1 MKTANLTSN
10 LSSRFVI
17 SNHFMQRWNERL
29 PDDWDRFVWMLN
41 HGYYYSMYKNSD
53 GDENCL
59 HYNET
64 DGTWVCFVMCPPVL
78 GIKTLVTVY
87 TVDETINPNVVI
99 HIQKAF
105 IALQTYKEN
114 TLSLHFS
121 VYSHKGSKVY
131 RNIKTIKLEAEDFI
145 SMDEVTLDSHL
156 EYVAESLLNDDR
168 FIDILEKAYPK
179 NKRVSHCWLTVFGKD
194 IDLNVEPIA
203 INN

>member
-10 LSSRFVI
+10 LSSRFTI
-17 SNHFMQRWNERL
+17 SNHFMQRWNERY
-29 PDDWDRFVWMLN
+29 PDDWNRFVWMLN
-41 HGYYYSMYKNSD
+41 HGYYYTMFFNCD

-64 DGTWVCFVMCPPVL
+64 DGTWVCFVMSPSVL

-87 TVDETINPNVVI
+87 TVDETLNLNITT

-105 IALQTYKEN
+105 SALQTYKEN
-114 TLSLHFS
+114 ALSLHFS

-156 EYVAESLLNDDR
+156 EYVAESLLSNDR

-179 NKRVSHCWLTVFGKD
+179 KNKKRVSHCWLTVLGKD
-194 IDLNVEPIA
+194 IDLNVEQIT
-203 INN
+203 N